1 MAWPATRAGS
11 AVRVADEHRQ
21 LRQCAVCSSTRLYRQ
36 RDLDRFLGLAVVV
49 VAGVL
54 VPFTYGITLPV
65 VFPDRDLILYRRV
78 AEMGVCYLCRV
89 EYRGIK
95 VPKRHPVVPPPP
107 ARQLREPHER

>member
-1 MAWPATRAGS
+1 MFLSQQSAAIFQYMGCLWPES
-11 AVRVADEHRQ
+11 D
-21 LRQCAVCSSTRLYRQ
+21 RL
-36 RDLDRFLGLAVVV
+36 LGLAVVV